1 MNEQPTNEDTTRLV
15 EWYVNELAN
24 ANMRLA
30 RAEVTIVDLRTKV
43 QALETIAAAQQASTP
58 GEQPAH

>member
-1 MNEQPTNEDTTRLV
+1 MSEQQQPTQDTTRLV

-30 RAEVTIVDLRTKV
+30 RAEVAAVELRTKV
-43 QALETIAAAQQASTP
+43 RALETIAAAQQTSTP
-58 GEQPAH
+58 EG